1 MPVRVLSA
9 LSSEDMLPSLL
20 YFCWMPQCP
29 ASHIN
34 KKDLIKQLSNVQ
46 HFSMKQALSGVLKR
60 IFFIN

>member
-1 MPVRVLSA
+1 MPAYVLSG
-9 LSSEDMLPSLL
+9 LSSEDVSPSLP
-20 YFCWMPQCP
+20 YFCGMPWCP

-34 KKDLIKQLSNVQ
+34 KRDLIKQLSNVQ